1 MRVPR
6 LLRPVFIGTAT
17 LLLGFS
23 VIVTSALADTAPF
36 DLNQTVNA
44 VVKVTAEVP
53 ADARTAAFLG
63 TEREGNGIV
72 IDDDGLV
79 LTIGYLILEAMSAN
93 VANAAGEMVPAEIV
107 AYDYDTGFG
116 LLRALDPLDIAPL
129 RLGSASEL
137 NERDP
142 VLVVGSGGQEATIG
156 AFVVSRREFAGY
168 WEYLLDSAIFT
179 SPPHPNWGGAALIGP
194 NGRLLGVGSL
204 LVRDAM
210 PPPDLIPGN
219 MFVPIDLLK
228 PILGEL
234 LELGRAGGKPRPWLG
249 MFSAESLGRVVVTSV
264 ARDGPADSA
273 GIESGDVVVSVS
285 GETIDDMGRLYR
297 KIWSLGEAGVDVPIT
312 VLRGSQALDIVVR
325 SGDRYDYLKLRQ
337 TY

>member
-1 MRVPR
+1 MRVHRR
-6 LLRPVFIGTAT
+6 LRNAYGAAMALLFCFTMSTAPV
-17 LLLGFS
+17 S
-23 VIVTSALADTAPF
+23 ADTAPF
-36 DLNQTVNA
+36 DLNDTVKA
-44 VVKVTAEVP
+44 VVKVTADVP
-53 ADARTAAFLG
+53 ADARTAEFLG
-63 TEREGNGIV
+63 TEREGNGVV

-79 LTIGYLILEAMSAN
+79 LTIGYLILEAMSAS
-93 VANAAGEMVPAEIV
+93 VANAAGEMVPAEII

-116 LLRALDPLDIAPL
+116 LLRALDPLEIEPL
-129 RLGSASEL
+129 RLGSASDL
-137 NERDP
+137 AERDP

-194 NGRLLGVGSL
+194 KGRLLGIGSL

-210 PPPDLIPGN
+210 QPPNLLPGN

-234 LELGRAGGKPRPWLG
+234 LELGRSGGKPRPWLG

-264 ARDGPADSA
+264 AQNGPAASA

-285 GETIDDMGRLYR
+285 GENIDDMGRLYR
-297 KIWSLGEAGVDVPIT
+297 KIWSLGEAGVEVPIT

>member
-1 MRVPR
+1 MRVKR
-6 LLRPVFIGTAT
+6 LIRQVSTSAFT
-17 LLLGFS
+17 LLFCLTGA
-23 VIVTSALADTAPF
+23 VAPATADTAPF
-36 DLNQTVNA
+36 DLDDTVKA
-44 VVKVTAEVP
+44 VVKVSAEVP

-72 IDDDGLV
+72 IDDNGLV

-93 VANAAGEMVPAEIV
+93 VANAAGQMVPAEIV

-116 LLRALDPLDIAPL
+116 LLRALDPLEIEPL
-129 RLGSASEL
+129 RLGNAGDL
-137 NERDP
+137 KERDP
-142 VLVVGSGGQEATIG
+142 VLVVGNGGQEATIG

-168 WEYLLDSAIFT
+168 WEYLLESAIFT

-234 LELGRAGGKPRPWLG
+234 LELGRSGGKPRPWLG

-285 GETIDDMGRLYR
+285 GESIDDMGRLYR
-297 KIWSLGEAGVDVPIT
+297 KIWSLGDAGVDVPIT